1 MKNEKA
7 VAAERQ
13 EELARW
19 ERRCRKIQQ
28 GLRIA
33 MMVMVLFTG
42 VMTMAFA
49 ADPLAPIQQLS
60 TFIGSAIKAI
70 GMIILLFGVVQVG
83 LSVKSHDATQR
94 SQGFLT
100 FLGGV
105 IIAFPMTHRQN
116 KRGRGQEP
124 FPQGKEVTL

>member
-1 MKNEKA
+1 MKNEK
-7 VAAERQ
+7 VVSAERQ

-19 ERRCRKIQQ
+19 ERRCRKIQH

-33 MMVMVLFTG
+33 MMTMVLFTG
-42 VMTMAFA
+42 VISTAFA
-49 ADPLAPIQQLS
+49 ADPMAPIKELAS
-60 TFIGSAIKAI
+60 FIGNAIKAI
-70 GMIILLFGVVQVG
+70 GMIILLFGVVQIG

-105 IIAFPMTHRQN
+105 IIAFAPDILS
-116 KRGRGQEP
+116 
-124 FPQGKEVTL
+124 TLTGTTIGG

>member
-7 VAAERQ
+7 VSAERQ
-13 EELARW
+13 EELVRW

-42 VMTMAFA
+42 VMTMTFA
-49 ADPLAPIQQLS
+49 ADPLAPIQGLS

-105 IIAFPMTHRQN
+105 IIAFAQDILAM
-116 KRGRGQEP
+116 
-124 FPQGKEVTL
+124 VTGG

>member
-1 MKNEKA
+1 MMNEKI
-7 VAAERQ
+7 VSAERQ
-13 EELARW
+13 EELVRW
-19 ERRCRKIQQ
+19 ERRCRKIQH

-33 MMVMVLFTG
+33 MMAMVLFAG
-42 VMTMAFA
+42 VMTIAF
-49 ADPLAPIQQLS
+49 ADPLTPITKLS
-60 TFIGSAIKAI
+60 EFIGKAIKAI

-105 IIAFPMTHRQN
+105 IIAFAQDILTM
-116 KRGRGQEP
+116 
-124 FPQGKEVTL
+124 VTGG

>member
-7 VAAERQ
+7 VSAERQ
-13 EELARW
+13 EELVRW
-19 ERRCRKIQQ
+19 ERRCRKIQH

-49 ADPLAPIQQLS
+49 DPLAPITELS
-60 TFIGSAIKAI
+60 KFIGSAIKAI

-105 IIAFPMTHRQN
+105 IIAFAQDILAM
-116 KRGRGQEP
+116 
-124 FPQGKEVTL
+124 VTGG

>member
-1 MKNEKA
+1 MKNEK
-7 VAAERQ
+7 VVSAERQ
-13 EELARW
+13 EELVKW
-19 ERRCRKIQQ
+19 ERRCRKIQH

-42 VMTMAFA
+42 VISTTFA
-49 ADPLAPIQQLS
+49 ATDPLAPIQGLS
-60 TFIGSAIKAI
+60 TFIGNAIKAI
-70 GMIILLFGVVQVG
+70 GTIILLFGVVQVG

-105 IIAFPMTHRQN
+105 IIAFAQDILAM
-116 KRGRGQEP
+116 
-124 FPQGKEVTL
+124 VTGG

>member
-7 VAAERQ
+7 VSAERQ
-13 EELARW
+13 EELVKW
-19 ERRCRKIQQ
+19 GKRCRKIQH

-33 MMVMVLFTG
+33 MMAMVLFTSM
-42 VMTMAFA
+42 MTMAFA
-49 ADPLAPIQQLS
+49 DPLTPITKLS
-60 TFIGSAIKAI
+60 EFIGNAIKAI

-100 FLGGV
+100 FLGGM
-105 IIAFPMTHRQN
+105 IIAFAQDILAM
-116 KRGRGQEP
+116 
-124 FPQGKEVTL
+124 VTGG

>member
-1 MKNEKA
+1 MMNEKI
-7 VAAERQ
+7 VSAERQ
-13 EELARW
+13 EELVRW
-19 ERRCRKIQQ
+19 ERRCRKIQH

-42 VMTMAFA
+42 VMTIAFA
-49 ADPLAPIQQLS
+49 ADPMAPIKELS
-60 TFIGSAIKAI
+60 SFIGNAIKAI

-105 IIAFPMTHRQN
+105 IIAFAQDILAM
-116 KRGRGQEP
+116 
-124 FPQGKEVTL
+124 VTGG

>member
-7 VAAERQ
+7 VSAERQ
-13 EELARW
+13 KELAKW
-19 ERRCRKIQQ
+19 EGRCRKIHH

-42 VMTMAFA
+42 VMTISF
-49 ADPLAPIQQLS
+49 ADPLAPIKNLS
-60 TFIGSAIKAI
+60 DFIGSAIKAI

-83 LSVKSHDATQR
+83 LSVKSHDASQR
-94 SQGFLT
+94 AQGFLT

-105 IIAFPMTHRQN
+105 IIAFAQDILTMVV
-116 KRGRGQEP
+116 GS
-124 FPQGKEVTL
+124 

>member
-13 EELARW
+13 EELVRW
-19 ERRCRKIQQ
+19 ERRCRKIQH

-42 VMTMAFA
+42 VISTVFA
-49 ADPLAPIQQLS
+49 ADPMAPIKELS
-60 TFIGSAIKAI
+60 SFIGNAIKAI
-70 GMIILLFGVVQVG
+70 GMIILLFGVVQIG

-105 IIAFPMTHRQN
+105 IIAFAPDILS
-116 KRGRGQEP
+116 
-124 FPQGKEVTL
+124 TLTGTTIGG

>member
-7 VAAERQ
+7 VSAERQ

-19 ERRCRKIQQ
+19 ERRCRKIQH

-42 VMTMAFA
+42 VISTVFA
-49 ADPLAPIQQLS
+49 ADPMAPIKELS
-60 TFIGSAIKAI
+60 SFIGNAIKAI
-70 GMIILLFGVVQVG
+70 GMIILLFGVVQIG

-105 IIAFPMTHRQN
+105 IIAFAPDILS
-116 KRGRGQEP
+116 
-124 FPQGKEVTL
+124 TLTGTTIGG

>member
-1 MKNEKA
+1 MKNEKT
-7 VAAERQ
+7 VSIECR
-13 EELARW
+13 EELDKW
-19 ERRCRKIQQ
+19 EGRCRKIQH

-49 ADPLAPIQQLS
+49 DPLAPIQGLS
-60 TFIGSAIKAI
+60 NFIGSAIKAI

-105 IIAFPMTHRQN
+105 IIAFAQDILAM
-116 KRGRGQEP
+116 
-124 FPQGKEVTL
+124 VTGG